1 MLRLDVDARASPHYK
16 RCDRGGGFAAA
27 FFSAPVPGSSLAWDR
42 LTTQHGWTSRNGSM
56 ANTKSAK
63 KATRKIARRTE
74 INKARRSRMRTSLR
88 HVEAAIASG
97 DKGAAEAA
105 LVAAQPS
112 LMRAAHSGVIHK
124 KTASRKVSR
133 LTHRIAKIGAAVSA

>member
-1 MLRLDVDARASPHYK
+1 
-16 RCDRGGGFAAA
+16 
-27 FFSAPVPGSSLAWDR
+27 
-42 LTTQHGWTSRNGSM
+42 M

-88 HVEAAIASG
+88 GVEDAIAKG
-97 DKGAAEAA
+97 DKTAAHAA
-105 LVAAQPS
+105 LVAAEPT
-112 LMRAAHSGVIHK
+112 LMRAARTGIVHK

-133 LTHRIAKIGAAVSA
+133 LTHRIAKIGA